1 MMSTRSSSRCF
12 AVAASTLA
20 LALGLYAVS
29 PVVTLMSV
37 GAALQHDDLATL
49 SASLDWHDVRSGL
62 KADLGPGAPVSLAST
77 HQVVAAS
84 DELPDFGDS
93 FATTIVSHVVD
104 DVVTPEHLVAMLS
117 HATSSHAS
125 ARPAPAAGLASML
138 AHVQHIG
145 FVGPTRFEAAIRL
158 TDDGDAPP
166 VLISLQVQKWQWKI
180 VRIRLPDQLLNGGSN
195 NRT

>member
-1 MMSTRSSSRCF
+1 M
-12 AVAASTLA
+12 
-20 LALGLYAVS
+20 ALGVYAVS
-29 PVVTLMSV
+29 PVITLVSM

-62 KADLGPGAPVSLAST
+62 KADLGPGAPVSLASA

-117 HATSSHAS
+117 HASSPHAS
-125 ARPAPAAGLASML
+125 ARTAPAPGIMSML
-138 AHVQHIG
+138 AHVQHVG
-145 FVGPTRFEAAIRL
+145 FSGPSRFEAAIRL
-158 TDDGDAPP
+158 SDDADAAP
-166 VLISLQVQKWQWKI
+166 VLVSMQVQKWQWKI
-180 VRIRLPDQLLNGGSN
+180 VRIRLPDQMLNGGSS

>member
-1 MMSTRSSSRCF
+1 MPTRSSSRCF
-12 AVAASTLA
+12 AVAASSLA
-20 LALGLYAVS
+20 LALAVYAAS
-29 PVVTLMSV
+29 PVITLMSMS
-37 GAALQHDDLATL
+37 AALQHDDLATV

-62 KADLGPGAPVSLAST
+62 KADLGPGAPVSLASA
-77 HQVVAAS
+77 HQVVSTS

-125 ARPAPAAGLASML
+125 ARPAPATGILSML
-138 AHVQHIG
+138 AHVQHAG
-145 FVGPTRFEAAIRL
+145 FVGPARFDAAIRL
-158 TDDGDAPP
+158 SGDGDAAP
-166 VLISLQVQKWQWKI
+166 VLVSLQVQKWQWKI
-180 VRIRLPDQLLNGGSN
+180 IRIRLPDQLLNGGSN